1 LPIEAHHK
9 YRVVAEY
16 DNPTGKTIPQGGMGH
31 INGVF
36 SPNDMAEWPVLDLAN
51 ADIQRDIQTLP
62 SYSEMRA
69 SRPTKSHEAQEAM
82 DRKSM
87 PMNKASGDSTSAS
100 MAGMPGMSRMQQ
112 RADST
117 HH

>member
-1 LPIEAHHK
+1 
-9 YRVVAEY
+9 
-16 DNPTGKTIPQGGMGH
+16 MGH

-51 ADIQRDIQTLP
+51 ADIKRDIDALP
-62 SYSEMRA
+62 TYSEMRA
-69 SRPTKSHEAQEAM
+69 SRSPKAHGGKDAM
-82 DRKSM
+82 DMKSM
-87 PMNKASGDSTSAS
+87 PMNEQHGDSATAS
-100 MAGMPGMSRMQQ
+100 MHGMPGMSRMQQ